1 VKSFLL
7 AVVCAAGIVVAL
19 GNASHAQVAAA
30 RATTIEWGA
39 YAHDAAGTKH
49 SPAAQITRTNVKQL
63 VPV

>member
-1 VKSFLL
+1 VKPLL
-7 AVVCAAGIVVAL
+7 PGVVCTAGIVAF
-19 GNASHAQVAAA
+19 GNASHAQVTAA

-39 YAHDAAGTKH
+39 YAQDAAGTKH